1 MTTLAFLLLFFL
13 ALPAALS
20 CSYLLIMTLLSGR
33 LNPPPAS
40 SRTLRFDLIIPA
52 HNEMAII
59 ERTIASLRRLSWPP
73 DRFRVMVVADNC
85 TDDTARVAD
94 AAGARALVR
103 NDHDKR
109 GKGYA
114 LQYAFS
120 ASRAEGWADAVVVVD
135 ADTEVSPNLL
145 EAFAARLETGVQ
157 AVQAHYG
164 VLNPLASWRTRLIT
178 IAMGAFHV
186 VRSRARERLGLSCG
200 IRGNGWC
207 VTHRLLE
214 QVPFRAFSLTE
225 DVEYGITIGLAGH
238 RVAFADEAHADA
250 DMVSSEVIARQQR
263 QRWEDGRF
271 QLMRSKTLEL
281 LVAAVRRRS
290 ALCLDLGLDLLV
302 LPLSYVAL
310 NALALAALAGTAY
323 WLHVAPLIWLW
334 IGSVCGIALIIYVL
348 RGWQLSGT
356 GAQGL
361 LDLVRVPGFL
371 AWRLCLTLR
380 RRESKEWVRTTRER
394 DPTQR
399 LK

>member
-1 MTTLAFLLLFFL
+1 MTTLAFVLLFFL
-13 ALPAALS
+13 ALPVSLS
-20 CSYLLIMTLLSGR
+20 CSYLLLMTLLSGR
-33 LNPPPAS
+33 LKLPPAS
-40 SRTLRFDLIIPA
+40 SRTLRFDVIIPA
-52 HNEMAII
+52 HNEVAII

-103 NDHDKR
+103 NDADRR

-114 LQYAFS
+114 LLYAFS

-164 VLNPLASWRTRLIT
+164 VLNPMASWRTRLIT

-186 VRSRARERLGLSCG
+186 VRSRARERLGLTSG

-207 VTHRLLE
+207 VTHELLDE
-214 QVPFRAFSLTE
+214 VPFRAFSLTE

-290 ALCLDLGLDLLV
+290 AMCLDLGLDLLI

-310 NALALAALAGTAY
+310 NVLVFVALAGAAD
-323 WLHVAPLIWLW
+323 WLHLASLIWLW
-334 IGSVCGIALIIYVL
+334 IGSTCGIALIIHVL
-348 RGWQLSGT
+348 RGWQLSRT
-356 GAQGL
+356 GVQGL
-361 LDLVRVPGFL
+361 LDLARVPGFL
-371 AWRLCLTLR
+371 AWRLWLTLR
-380 RRESKEWVRTTRER
+380 RRASKEWVRTTRES